1 MDGGYEV
8 KMLMSLATLELRFA
22 EAIAKP
28 SQLVGISHAHPGSGQ
43 AVTAELRQSA
53 EARGCGEADP
63 HSEHVHA
70 QRCAGLFTYTVYSVS
85 ACLVGGWGV
94 PRLRVP
100 LEGFKA
106 CGSAVLCTV
115 EELPCGINKLQFLT

>member
-1 MDGGYEV
+1 MESGYEA

-22 EAIAKP
+22 EATAKP

-53 EARGCGEADP
+53 EAQGCGEADP
-63 HSEHVHA
+63 RAKHVRA
-70 QRCAGLFTYTVYSVS
+70 QRRAGLFTCSVYIVS
-85 ACLVGGWGV
+85 ACQVEGWGV
-94 PRLRVP
+94 PRLHVP

-115 EELPCGINKLQFLT
+115 KELPCGINKLQFLT